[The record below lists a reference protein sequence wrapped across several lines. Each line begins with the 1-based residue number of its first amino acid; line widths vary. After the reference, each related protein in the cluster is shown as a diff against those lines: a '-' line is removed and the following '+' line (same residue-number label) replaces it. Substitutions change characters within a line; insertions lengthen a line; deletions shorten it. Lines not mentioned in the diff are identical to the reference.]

1 MVYHGA
7 LGPTKVMEGLNTTS
21 AASTSSASWND
32 TAPTSTVFTLGNE
45 SNTNGSGRTFVAYCF
60 APVVGYSAMG
70 SYTGNGSSDGPFIF
84 TGFRPRFVLL
94 KRTSSTSNWA
104 MFDSSRNTYNTAT
117 NGLFADLSDAET
129 TGENFDILSNGFKL
143 RATPSWGN
151 VSSSTYIYFAVAES
165 PFNYARAR

>member
-1 MVYHGA
+1 
-7 LGPTKVMEGLNTTS
+7 
-21 AASTSSASWND
+21 
-32 TAPTSTVFTLGNE
+32 
-45 SNTNGSGRTFVAYCF
+45 
-60 APVVGYSAMG
+60 MG
-70 SYTGNGSSDGPFIF
+70 SYVGNGSSDGPFIF